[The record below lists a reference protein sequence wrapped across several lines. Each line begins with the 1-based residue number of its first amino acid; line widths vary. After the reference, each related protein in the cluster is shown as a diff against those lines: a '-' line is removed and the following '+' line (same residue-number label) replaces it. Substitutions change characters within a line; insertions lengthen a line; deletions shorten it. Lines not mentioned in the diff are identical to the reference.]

1 MKKFLALAVLILLE
15 FTGPDGNPV
24 YVVPASVADVSTS
37 REGYLTAHT
46 QIRTVNG
53 SLYVRESPAEVA
65 KRLRDEH

>member
-1 MKKFLALAVLILLE
+1 LKKFFALTVLILLE

-37 REGYLTAHT
+37 HEGHLAART